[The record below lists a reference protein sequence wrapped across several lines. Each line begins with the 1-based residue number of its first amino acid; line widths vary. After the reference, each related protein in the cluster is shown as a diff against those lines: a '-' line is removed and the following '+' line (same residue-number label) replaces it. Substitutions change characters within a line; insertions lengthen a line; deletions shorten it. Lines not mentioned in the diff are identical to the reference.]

1 MEMLPVF
8 ILALFIIIAIVILRL
23 GSQSNKR
30 DDDDSQ

>member
-23 GSQSNKR
+23 GSQRNKR